1 MTTFPLGANIAAFVV
16 AAAMTWVAGARL
28 ARDVD
33 ELAERTGTG
42 RSFLGALVLGGMTSL
57 PEAATVTTAAAVGG
71 GAFALGNILGSA
83 SANVAI
89 LAAGDVLVL
98 PRPLLDAA
106 DRDAVQRQS
115 GMLVLLLAV
124 TTCGILA
131 GEPFDIPVG
140 LWTACIVAGT
150 VAAFLV
156 LRNDDRGGRPGPD
169 AVPAPRREPRPAAE
183 RQAAPMP
190 EDATAGRLVA
200 RLVVPGAVILVAGYV
215 AARAGTV
222 IAEQTGLSGGFVGFA
237 LLSVS
242 TSLPEMSTT
251 ISALRMG
258 RATMAFGNVLGT
270 NIFNHV
276 LVLPADIADG
286 SGPLFASVDPDVAVG
301 GAVAIAVVGL
311 CVAGLA
317 RPRRVEGHRVGP
329 TMVLVL
335 GVYAAGIALVWA
347 TG

>member
-1 MTTFPLGANIAAFVV
+1 MTTFPLWANIAAFAV

-28 ARDVD
+28 AADVD
-33 ELAERTGTG
+33 ELAERTGAG

-71 GAFALGNILGSA
+71 GSFALGNILGSA

-115 GMLVLLLAV
+115 GMLILLLAV

-140 LWTACIVAGT
+140 LWTASVAAGT

-169 AVPAPRREPRPAAE
+169 VVPAPSGEAQNAGEVLPVADE
-183 RQAAPMP
+183 RGGHLA
-190 EDATAGRLVA
+190 A
-200 RLVVPGAVILVAGYV
+200 RLVVPGVVIVVAGYA
-215 AARAGTV
+215 AARAGTA
-222 IAEQTGLSGGFVGFA
+222 IADQTGLSSGFVGFA
-237 LLSVS
+237 LLSLS

-251 ISALRMG
+251 VSALRLG
-258 RATMAFGNVLGT
+258 SATMALGNVLGT

-286 SGPLFASVDPDVAVG
+286 AGPLFASMDPDVAVG
-301 GAVAIAVVGL
+301 AAVAIAVVGL

-317 RPRRVEGHRVGP
+317 RPRRIEGHRVGP